1 VCNPVATISLCL
13 LTHAYGLGW
22 SGGGEVPGLDAAEG
36 VVLEERELEGV
47 LEAEAP
53 VVNEAVGEALRVE
66 EALMWCWVW
75 KQQWV

>member
-1 VCNPVATISLCL
+1 MLCF
-13 LTHAYGLGW
+13 
-22 SGGGEVPGLDAAEG
+22 
-36 VVLEERELEGV
+36 EERELEGV

>member
-1 VCNPVATISLCL
+1 MPMA
-13 LTHAYGLGW
+13 LG
-22 SGGGEVPGLDAAEG
+22 GAGGERCLAWTRQR
-36 VVLEERELEGV
+36 VLCFEERELEGV